1 MSRIVLN
8 WSQNSDF
15 DSFDIFRSTSTIDIN
30 NLPLPIATGVLETR
44 YSDSN
49 VVLGTTYF
57 YRIRTNYAGLSVI
70 SDEFALKAEP
80 VASPS
85 PFTHDKIKIYM
96 STNAPTTSAG
106 WQKIQLNSV
115 SYDTNALF
123 DSTNKYIKPK
133 KAGYYMCNARA
144 RFINTVSGI
153 ALGLGKNGANFAA
166 IGPDTAANG
175 VYAIGGSILVYCNG
189 TTDYIDLQLYASSVL
204 DFTVGTFDTYL
215 EVIGPF

>member
-8 WSQNSDF
+8 WDQNSDF

-30 NLPLPIATGVLETR
+30 NLPPPIATGVLETR

-57 YRIRTNYAGLSVI
+57 YRIRTNYAGANVI
-70 SDEFALKAEP
+70 SEEFALKAEP
-80 VASPS
+80 ATSPS

-96 STNAPTTSAG
+96 STNVPTTSDG
-106 WQKIQLNSV
+106 WQKIQLDMA
-115 SYDTNALF
+115 SYDTNELF
-123 DSTNKYIKPK
+123 DSTNKHIKPK

-144 RFINTVSGI
+144 RFVNVMSGI

-166 IGPDTAANG
+166 IGPDTAGNSL
-175 VYAIGGSILVYCNG
+175 YAMSGSTVVYCNG
-189 TTDYIDLQLYASSVL
+189 TTDYIDLRLYASSVQ
-204 DFTVGTFDTYL
+204 DFTVGEFDTYL